1 MNQIAEMFDR
11 LKMSNPLAYLIITIV
26 GIIAINTLDYF
37 IMFGNDDQ
45 TKMILQSISSLLV
58 TILTLVGVRTTR
70 YLKKDDSNTEQ

>member
-11 LKMSNPLAYLIITIV
+11 LKMSNPLAYLIITIA
-26 GIIAINTLDYF
+26 GIVAVNTLDYF